1 MANNSYIRDKV
12 LILFCLVY
20 TSVTLLLQREHLLM
34 YSSGSVKIEREL
46 GTGQFRIRIIKLV
59 RVQWTAKIQR
69 DVSNMTLCM

>member
-59 RVQWTAKIQR
+59 RVQWTAKIQQ